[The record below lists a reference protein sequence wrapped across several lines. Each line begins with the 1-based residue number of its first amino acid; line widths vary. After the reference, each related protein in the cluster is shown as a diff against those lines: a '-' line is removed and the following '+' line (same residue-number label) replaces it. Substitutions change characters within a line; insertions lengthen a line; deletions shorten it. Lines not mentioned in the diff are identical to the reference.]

1 MNTRMGE
8 EVRERVRDA
17 TDIVQ
22 LIGERVALR
31 RAGRSYK
38 GLCPFHTE
46 KTPSFTV
53 TPDRQIWHCFGCSKG
68 GDVFAFLME
77 LDKLTF
83 PEALRVLADRA
94 GIDLPKQERG
104 PGDEIF
110 EKIYQ
115 ANALAR
121 DFFHASL
128 GLGASG
134 APGGTTHAGA
144 AKARAYLASRGF
156 EEPWISR
163 FEVGWAPEGWDGLLN
178 ALTKL
183 LPAQVMEQA
192 GLIVRRGDG
201 TGHYDRF
208 RNRILFPIA
217 AASGKIAGFGARAIA
232 EADEPKYLNSP
243 ETPVFRKGR
252 LLYGL
257 PVARPGMRETGEA
270 IVAEGYLDVMR
281 LHACGFTNAVSTCG
295 TALTIDQAKLLA
307 RLQISVLL
315 LYDGDDAGV
324 RAAERAL
331 DPLFEAGLNVRLLL
345 LPRGEDPDSYLRAQG
360 PGALRER
367 LETALDVPAFL
378 AGASAPEKGD
388 PGVEA
393 RVRRLV
399 GLLGRIED
407 PIRRRLILRRGAD
420 VFGLEEAVLLEAV
433 QGRGRGKKGAK
444 TQALVTPGPVAGP
457 VSETTGEKS
466 VDGGRAAGVS
476 GASEAT
482 TAPSDPV
489 ERELAGRVLTEEGAF
504 LEVVAQGGATCFNST
519 ALQEL
524 LRPWFDMGRRPLDEE
539 LRELMAQSALT
550 RVLIAELFPDP
561 EKALEASRR
570 EARELV
576 YRLEER
582 RLRVRRQEIREELI
596 RAEQEGDDPLRAG
609 LSAEW
614 DRINAKLSDLA
625 SKVDMRRSQAA

>member
-1 MNTRMGE
+1 MGE
-8 EVRERVRDA
+8 EARERVRDA

-83 PEALRVLADRA
+83 PEALRALADRA
-94 GIDLPKQERG
+94 GIDLPKQDRG
-104 PGDEIF
+104 PGDEVF
-110 EKIYQ
+110 DKIYQ

-121 DFFHASL
+121 DFFMANL
-128 GLGASG
+128 AMGAG
-134 APGGTTHAGA
+134 AGPSGGTAHAGA
-144 AKARAYLASRGF
+144 ARARAYLAARGF

-163 FEVGWAPEGWDGLLN
+163 FEVGWAPEGWDGLLH
-178 ALTKL
+178 ALNKL
-183 LPAQVMEQA
+183 LPAQVLEQA

-201 TGHYDRF
+201 SGHYDRF
-208 RNRILFPIA
+208 RNRVLFPVA
-217 AASGKIAGFGARAIA
+217 AASGKIAGFGARAIV
-232 EADEPKYLNSP
+232 EGDEPKYLNSP

-257 PVARPGMRETGEA
+257 PVARPGMRESREA

-295 TALTIDQAKLLA
+295 TALTVDQARLLA
-307 RLQISVLL
+307 RLQVKILL

-324 RAAERAL
+324 RAADRAL
-331 DPLFEAGLNVRLLL
+331 DSLLEAGLDVRLIL
-345 LPRGEDPDSYLRAQG
+345 LPGGEDPDSFLRGAG
-360 PGALRER
+360 AGALRER
-367 LETALDVPAFL
+367 METALDVPAFL
-378 AGASAPEKGD
+378 AGASTPGKAD

-399 GLLGRIED
+399 GLLGRVED
-407 PIRRRLILRRGAD
+407 PIRRRFLLRRGAD
-420 VFGLEEAVLLEAV
+420 VFGLEETVLLEAV
-433 QGRGRGKKGAK
+433 QGRGKGKRGARAGGLPAPAPSEGKEGA
-444 TQALVTPGPVAGP
+444 QA
-457 VSETTGEKS
+457 GEKS
-466 VDGGRAAGVS
+466 VTGSGAAAVP
-476 GASEAT
+476 GASEALPV
-482 TAPSDPV
+482 PSDPI
-489 ERELAGRVLTEEGAF
+489 ERELAGRALTEEGAF
-504 LEVVAQGGATCFNST
+504 REVIAQGGATCFRSQ

-524 LRPWFDMGRRPLDEE
+524 LRPWIEEGRGPHDDE
-539 LRELMAQSALT
+539 LRALMSESSLARA
-550 RVLIAELFPDP
+550 LIAELFPDP
-561 EKALEASRR
+561 EKAIDASRR

-582 RLRVRRQEIREELI
+582 WLRQRKREVHEELI
-596 RAEQEGDDPLRAG
+596 RAERSGDDPTRAR

-614 DRINAKLSDLA
+614 DDVNAKLSDLA
-625 SKVDMRRSQAA
+625 SKLETRRSQAA

>member
-1 MNTRMGE
+1 MGE
-8 EVRERVRDA
+8 ETRERVRDA

-83 PEALRVLADRA
+83 PEALRALADRA
-94 GIDLPKQERG
+94 GIDLPKQDRG
-104 PGDEIF
+104 PGDEAF
-110 EKIYQ
+110 DKLYQ

-121 DFFHASL
+121 DFFRANL
-128 GLGASG
+128 
-134 APGGTTHAGA
+134 GGTTHAGA
-144 AKARAYLASRGF
+144 AKARAYLVARGF

-178 ALTKL
+178 ALNKL
-183 LPAQVMEQA
+183 LSAQELEQA

-208 RNRILFPIA
+208 RNRVIFPIA
-217 AASGKIAGFGARAIA
+217 AASGKVAGFGARAIA
-232 EADEPKYLNSP
+232 ERDEPKYLNSP

-257 PVARPGMRETGEA
+257 PVARPGMRESGEA

-360 PGALRER
+360 LGALRER

-399 GLLGRIED
+399 GLLGRSED
-407 PIRRRLILRRGAD
+407 PIRRGLILRRGAD
-420 VFGLEEAVLLEAV
+420 VFGLEETVLIEAV
-433 QGRGRGKKGAK
+433 QGRGKGAK
-444 TQALVTPGPVAGP
+444 SAKIRGSGLPAP
-457 VSETTGEKS
+457 TTGKESAEKKS
-466 VDGGRAAGVS
+466 V
-476 GASEAT
+476 
-482 TAPSDPV
+482 
-489 ERELAGRVLTEEGAF
+489 EG
-504 LEVVAQGGATCFNST
+504 GGA
-519 ALQEL
+519 
-524 LRPWFDMGRRPLDEE
+524 
-539 LRELMAQSALT
+539 
-550 RVLIAELFPDP
+550 
-561 EKALEASRR
+561 
-570 EARELV
+570 
-576 YRLEER
+576 
-582 RLRVRRQEIREELI
+582 
-596 RAEQEGDDPLRAG
+596 
-609 LSAEW
+609 
-614 DRINAKLSDLA
+614 
-625 SKVDMRRSQAA
+625 